1 MPRVRGSNFPTF
13 VVGAVTL
20 TLTLAALCAGSTTA
34 AAADGQPAEPNGSA
48 DGVSALG
55 RIEPEHGIILVGAP
69 STPQAISGSIVR
81 RLLVKPGD
89 DVTQGQVLAEMDPIA
104 VETAGVAVA
113 KAELELAERQ
123 SEVAVGEEQEA
134 CSRADV
140 AERTSKRRAHLLR
153 SGVTSDEEADVA
165 AGDAKA
171 LSGSCAA
178 ARIATKA
185 AQSNV
190 TVAQAHLE
198 LAEAELDRTLVRA
211 PMDGRVLRVVHQ
223 PGELVG
229 LDGVVKMGRV
239 DRMYAIAEV
248 YETDIRR
255 VRNGQKAT
263 VTSRALE
270 RPLTG
275 VVEFVRLEVR
285 KQDTTGTDPAAR
297 KDARI
302 VEVEIL
308 LDDPKPVVGLSNLQV
323 EVVIHP

>member
-1 MPRVRGSNFPTF
+1 MSTTRGSRYPTL
-13 VVGAVTL
+13 VAGITSL
-20 TLTLAALCAGSTTA
+20 TLSAMLAGVVV
-34 AAADGQPAEPNGSA
+34 AADSAAEGQAAGAQASV

-55 RIEPEHGIILVGAP
+55 RIEPEHGIIHVGAP

-89 DVTQGQVLAEMDPIA
+89 DVTQGQVLAETDTIV

-140 AERTSKRRAHLLR
+140 AERTSKRRAHLR
-153 SGVTSDEEADVA
+153 SSGVASDEEADVA

-171 LSGSCAA
+171 LSGSCTA

-185 AQSNV
+185 AVSNV
-190 TVAQAHLE
+190 NVARAHLE
-198 LAEAELDRTLVRA
+198 LAEAELDRAFVKA
-211 PMDGRVLRVVHQ
+211 PMDGRVLRIVRQ

-229 LDGVVKMGRV
+229 LDGVVKMGRIG
-239 DRMYAIAEV
+239 RMYAVAEV

-255 VRNGQKAT
+255 VRTGQKAT

-270 RPLTG
+270 RPLGG
-275 VVEFVRLEVR
+275 VVEFIRLEVR